1 MVAPIETQA
10 GEIPEKLKEFA
21 AELGFPLRGD
31 GNNPRSLR
39 LPNGSRIVARSAVA
53 RSVRGFSKASLI
65 IIDEA
70 AFVNAAAYRALSP
83 CLAVS
88 KGHLWALST
97 PYGHNNLF
105 AEIWHD
111 RQADWTRFEFRA
123 TDCPRLT
130 PEFLASERRLH
141 DERSYAQEYDCRSIS
156 HGLQL
161 LTREQVTAALINQVP
176 APVLGLW
183 EKAERYYGFAGRP
196 GYKFVGV
203 VEDADSGSW
212 VGKRVVRPRA
222 GVALPGADGTRDCPA
237 SGSLRRVADAAR
249 REPRRGAGAWE

>member
-39 LPNGSRIVARSAVA
+39 LPNGSRIVA

-111 RQADWTRFEFRA
+111 
-123 TDCPRLT
+123 
-130 PEFLASERRLH
+130 H
-141 DERSYAQEYDCRSIS
+141 
-156 HGLQL
+156 
-161 LTREQVTAALINQVP
+161 
-176 APVLGLW
+176 
-183 EKAERYYGFAGRP
+183 
-196 GYKFVGV
+196 
-203 VEDADSGSW
+203 
-212 VGKRVVRPRA
+212 
-222 GVALPGADGTRDCPA
+222 
-237 SGSLRRVADAAR
+237 
-249 REPRRGAGAWE
+249 